1 MKTLLCL
8 FAALFLASC
17 KGGSDRDANSD
28 STSSSERDGDRV
40 TESDRKDQS
49 PDVVIIETSMG
60 TIHAKL
66 HRSSAPITVENFL
79 TYVDKGHYDNTIFH
93 RVMSNFMIQGGGFR
107 ITDGF
112 PKELET
118 GNGITNESA
127 DSKKNTRGTL
137 AMARTNDP
145 NSATAQFFINVKD
158 NHNLDHPSM
167 GGYAVFGEVIE
178 GMDVV
183 DAIKEVETG
192 QQVALSLAPTGRF
205 ITSEFSD
212 VPVQPVTIKSIRRA
226 PKSE

>member
-1 MKTLLCL
+1 MKTFLCFFGALL
-8 FAALFLASC
+8 LASC
-17 KGGSDRDANSD
+17 EGGSDNDSNRGSEPNSD
-28 STSSSERDGDRV
+28 RDGV
-40 TESDRKDQS
+40 TKSDRKNQS
-49 PDVVIIETSMG
+49 ADIVIIETSMG

-66 HRSSAPITVENFL
+66 HTASAPITVENFL
-79 TYVDKGHYDNTIFH
+79 SYVDKGHYDGTIFH
-93 RVMSNFMIQGGGFR
+93 RVISDFMIQGGGFK
-107 ITDGF
+107 IDDGF

-118 GNGITNESA
+118 GSGITNESA

-158 NHNLDHPSM
+158 NTNLDYPSM

-192 QQVALSLAPTGRF
+192 QNFILSLTPNGRYLNQE
-205 ITSEFSD
+205 TPD
-212 VPVQPVTIKSIRRA
+212 VPNEPVTIKSISRA
-226 PKSE
+226 PRLE